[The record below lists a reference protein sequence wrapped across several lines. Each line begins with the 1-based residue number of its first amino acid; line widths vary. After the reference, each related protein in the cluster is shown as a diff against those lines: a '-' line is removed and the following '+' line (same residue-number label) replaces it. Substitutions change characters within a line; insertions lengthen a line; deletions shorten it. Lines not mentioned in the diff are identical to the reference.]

1 MGMMLA
7 YTPFLD
13 PLPYEPYWLV
23 LLLPLVLA
31 IALVYKTIKSPT
43 LANLPAQAVR
53 LAGEILM
60 FMVLIGAGLW
70 LLTLLV

>member
-1 MGMMLA
+1 MWVLA
-7 YTPFLD
+7 YTPLVD

-31 IALVYKTIKSPT
+31 IALVYKAIKSPT
-43 LANLPAQAVR
+43 LATLPQQAVR

-60 FMVLIGAGLW
+60 FMVLIAAGLW
-70 LLTLLV
+70 LLTTLV